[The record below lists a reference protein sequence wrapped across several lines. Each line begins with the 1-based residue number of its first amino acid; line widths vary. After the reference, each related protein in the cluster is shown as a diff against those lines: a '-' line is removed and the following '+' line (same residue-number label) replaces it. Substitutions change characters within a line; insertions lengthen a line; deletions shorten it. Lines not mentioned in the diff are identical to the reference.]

1 MEPGTF
7 TIMHL
12 DLASLDS
19 VRDFV
24 VQVRQLGRTL
34 DALVCNAAVWYP
46 QDKEPR
52 ITVDGYEEA
61 VQVNHLGHFLL
72 CNLLLGDLPEGS
84 GRILFIGT
92 ETANDGLAG
101 FVPPRADLGKLEG
114 MARGMNYTIDG
125 KEFEPTKSY
134 KDSKV
139 CNAVIMREMNKR
151 FGQER
156 GITVHAMFPGCIA
169 ESPLFRQKRGWFRKV
184 FPEFQKK
191 ITKQFVPEN
200 IAGQRVADCVA
211 DADKAVGGAYW
222 KWNAAAGQQAN
233 RDGFEKQKTAAANVV
248 KIPAEALDEV
258 LAEGI
263 WDLSAA
269 LVGLGIAPSIKFE
282 DNDALEPEERER
294 KQKMELKSTFV
305 REDMT
310 RARGLLEQLRTAP
323 EALADRE
330 FATELSDAL
339 SGDAAEGLDTV
350 YYWGRRQHPPMIKI
364 YDDETNYR
372 MELSAP
378 RARADPKVGEI
389 LLTGL
394 RAALKDA
401 GVNTEMSP
409 EISFE
414 GKIPEKDS
422 DASVDGEVKVGAG
435 FPDTSDTLAMAK
447 EMIGGELLG
456 QDSREDSD
464 IISREMVMEWTK
476 QMEEASKP
484 PTGIDAEIFGER
496 DSLKRLIFESV
507 SQGAITN

>member
-1 MEPGTF
+1 
-7 TIMHL
+7 
-12 DLASLDS
+12 
-19 VRDFV
+19 
-24 VQVRQLGRTL
+24 
-34 DALVCNAAVWYP
+34 
-46 QDKEPR
+46 
-52 ITVDGYEEA
+52 
-61 VQVNHLGHFLL
+61 
-72 CNLLLGDLPEGS
+72 
-84 GRILFIGT
+84 
-92 ETANDGLAG
+92 
-101 FVPPRADLGKLEG
+101 
-114 MARGMNYTIDG
+114 
-125 KEFEPTKSY
+125 
-134 KDSKV
+134 
-139 CNAVIMREMNKR
+139 
-151 FGQER
+151 
-156 GITVHAMFPGCIA
+156 
-169 ESPLFRQKRGWFRKV
+169 
-184 FPEFQKK
+184 
-191 ITKQFVPEN
+191 
-200 IAGQRVADCVA
+200 
-211 DADKAVGGAYW
+211 
-222 KWNAAAGQQAN
+222 
-233 RDGFEKQKTAAANVV
+233 
-248 KIPAEALDEV
+248 
-258 LAEGI
+258 
-263 WDLSAA
+263 
-269 LVGLGIAPSIKFE
+269 
-282 DNDALEPEERER
+282 
-294 KQKMELKSTFV
+294 
-305 REDMT
+305 MT